1 MILLAFADTTRA
13 QPLRNLVREERA
25 IREALEPLVD
35 RGELAEPKTLWNA
48 TADGIVGELRKER
61 FRGRFR
67 VFHFGGHAN
76 ADAVMLATEAGG
88 PAKGHATG
96 LADFLGK
103 QEGLS
108 LVVLNGCSTRAQI
121 ERLRSAGVAAVVAT
135 SQAIM
140 DDVAAD
146 FATQLYTELVTR
158 PLRAA
163 FDAASAAVRLK
174 RGEHPRELVLDEQ
187 RWEEE
192 DWSEALPWVLSCA
205 AELEGWTLVSR
216 PKYQVRIVVDVLAS
230 LFSDSG
236 AADVVVKR
244 AGFPPAL
251 LPRFTT
257 ALEYWSLVVEAANKG
272 NFEGGIRALLDEA
285 ARMFPFNKALEGL
298 RG

>member
-1 MILLAFADTTRA
+1 MILLAFADTSQA

-25 IREALEPLVD
+25 ICAALEPLVE
-35 RGELAEPKTLWNA
+35 RGELTEPKTLWNA
-48 TADGIVGELRKER
+48 TVDGIVGELQKAR

-67 VFHFGGHAN
+67 VFHFGGHAS
-76 ADAVMLATEAGG
+76 ASAVMLANEAG
-88 PAKGHATG
+88 AVATGHAPG

-121 ERLRSAGVAAVVAT
+121 ERLRRAGVGAVVAT
-135 SQAIM
+135 SREIM

-146 FATQLYTELVTR
+146 FATRFYTELVTR

-163 FDAASAAVRLK
+163 FEAASAAVRMK
-174 RGEHPRELVLDEQ
+174 RGETPRELVVDEH
-187 RWEEE
+187 RFEEE
-192 DWSEALPWVLSCA
+192 DWDETLPWVLSCA
-205 AELEGWTLVSR
+205 PELDGWMLVSR
-216 PKYQVRIVVDVLAS
+216 PKYVVRVVVEVLAN

-236 AADVVVKR
+236 QADLVVRR

-257 ALEYWSLVVEAANKG
+257 ALEYWNAVVDAADKG
-272 NFEGGIRALLDEA
+272 NLERGIDALLDEA
-285 ARMFPFNKALEGL
+285 QRMFPYSKKLAEL
-298 RG
+298 RR